1 MLTWLRN
8 VWAWVVAA
16 LGAALLAVV
25 LLWRRAA
32 RQRDEA
38 REQRDAARDSAER
51 ERQHADDS
59 AAVRDAFRGRR
70 VDVEAE
76 RVEAV
81 EQIEARPQPITPDE
95 LVDELNRRMEARR
108 NGR

>member
-8 VWAWVVAA
+8 AWAWLLAA
-16 LGAALLAVV
+16 LGSALLVVV
-25 LLWRRAA
+25 LLLRRAT

-51 ERQHADDS
+51 ERKHADES
-59 AAVRDAFRGRR
+59 AAVRDAMRGRR
-70 VDVEAE
+70 VAVEAE

-81 EQIEARPQPITPDE
+81 EQIEKRPKPTTTNE
-95 LVDELNRRMEARR
+95 LVDELNRRMEARH
-108 NGR
+108 GRK